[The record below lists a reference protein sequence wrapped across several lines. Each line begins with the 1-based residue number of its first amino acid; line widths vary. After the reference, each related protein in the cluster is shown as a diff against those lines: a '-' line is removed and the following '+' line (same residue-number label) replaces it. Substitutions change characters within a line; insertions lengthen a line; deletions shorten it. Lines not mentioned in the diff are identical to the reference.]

1 MDPSLITLIVGI
13 LAFLGGI
20 ISIIISRRKIKS
32 EAHAMDADAFGK
44 FQESLTK
51 LQERNDEL
59 YQENV
64 KLQISVTDMTRTN
77 ENMRIRLEER
87 DAQLTATT
95 RQLDLLR
102 ELARTAPITDTLTA
116 QLESMNHIVEN
127 MQAAHDTLQ
136 ALLKDRERAYKEL
149 FESTRGLTR
158 PNPGEKQIG
167 KK

>member
-1 MDPSLITLIVGI
+1 MDPGTIALTIGI
-13 LAFLGGI
+13 LTFLGGI
-20 ISIIISRRKIKS
+20 ASIIASRRKVKS

-64 KLQISVTDMTRTN
+64 KLQINVTDMTRTN

-87 DAQLTATT
+87 DAQLSGAT

-102 ELARTAPITDTLTA
+102 ELARTAPVTDTLTA
-116 QLESMNHIVEN
+116 QLDAMNHIVTN
-127 MQAAHDTLQ
+127 MQTAHDTLQ
-136 ALLKDRERAYKEL
+136 DLLKDREKAYREL
-149 FESTRGLTR
+149 FESTRGLKVKT
-158 PNPGEKQIG
+158 ID
-167 KK
+167 